1 MTINSFPDKIKLQYT
16 PVYSIH
22 QEDVI
27 SEEKTRIGGEGVGGK
42 QQEKEKNGQVRGEL
56 NMDGALGLCSE

>member
-1 MTINSFPDKIKLQYT
+1 MKRK
-16 PVYSIH
+16 
-22 QEDVI
+22 QEVA
-27 SEEKTRIGGEGVGGK
+27 GGGVAGVGGR

>member
-27 SEEKTRIGGEGVGGK
+27 SEEKTRSGGEGL
-42 QQEKEKNGQVRGEL
+42 GES
-56 NMDGALGLCSE
+56 NRKKRKMDR